1 MVGGGSRPP
10 GFATI
15 LLGLLLLIGCFTP
28 APRLAGA
35 PLVPPT
41 GKSGA
46 SPAPESAGPTL
57 RLDYGRGESP
67 GNSVAEFM
75 YFVPLISLEPV
86 SVVKSP
92 GNTQR
97 ARMVSATRSFTTSS
111 FLVTCEFEFAGE
123 GNQQNIFDHT
133 DKIPGMSGSS
143 RKAARSTINSVP
155 STLKGQAA
163 SASRWRER

>member
-1 MVGGGSRPP
+1 MRPIDAAKQNQFTGNQQEKNQPMKTSCQRPPTKPGACTVGGGSRPP
-10 GFATI
+10 GFAAI
-15 LLGLLLLIGCFTP
+15 MLGLLLLMGSFTP

-57 RLDYGRGESP
+57 HLDYGRGESS

-86 SVVKSP
+86 SVIKSP
-92 GNTQR
+92 GNT
-97 ARMVSATRSFTTSS
+97 
-111 FLVTCEFEFAGE
+111 
-123 GNQQNIFDHT
+123 
-133 DKIPGMSGSS
+133 
-143 RKAARSTINSVP
+143 
-155 STLKGQAA
+155 
-163 SASRWRER
+163 